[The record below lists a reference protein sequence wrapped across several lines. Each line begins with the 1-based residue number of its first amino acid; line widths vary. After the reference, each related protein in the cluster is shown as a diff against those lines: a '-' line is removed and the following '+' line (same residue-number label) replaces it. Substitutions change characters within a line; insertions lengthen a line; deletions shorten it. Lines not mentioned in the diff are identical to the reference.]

1 MSVGMSPIAPLLLYP
16 PPSWITGS
24 CLRLT
29 TTNLLQ
35 NLLLPLRASL
45 RLPVLMEIHRK
56 SLKPNQKNNAITS
69 NKLLFIPLD
78 AVARNS

>member
-1 MSVGMSPIAPLLLYP
+1 MADEAMEDEGFAQDADVV
-16 PPSWITGS
+16 S

-35 NLLLPLRASL
+35 RLLLQLRASL

-56 SLKPNQKNNAITS
+56 SLKPNQKN
-69 NKLLFIPLD
+69 
-78 AVARNS
+78 